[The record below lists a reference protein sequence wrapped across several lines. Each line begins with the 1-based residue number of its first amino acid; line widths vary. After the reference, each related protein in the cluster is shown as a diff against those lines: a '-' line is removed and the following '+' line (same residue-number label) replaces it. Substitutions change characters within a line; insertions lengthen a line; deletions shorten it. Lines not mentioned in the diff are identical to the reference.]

1 MKKALCIF
9 MSFVMVTSLMT
20 PAFGDKLSEAQ
31 KKKKAV
37 DKQISDLAKQKKSEQ
52 KKLESAKSQI
62 EKLASAQ
69 MKEKQEYKEVL
80 AKIDEINKGIEDL
93 EKAIEAS
100 EEEYNEK
107 IELLKVRLRVMYEN
121 SDYTYI
127 DTLADANNVVDF
139 LERFEIISAVSKK
152 DKEIVDSIKAAKA
165 DIELKKQL
173 AADEKAKVQAV
184 ADESLKRI
192 NQLSASRAS
201 IDEEIKSINSRLDK
215 LEDQEDKLLKQS
227 NALVDQIKSL
237 QVNGKYAGGVMKWPC
252 PSSSKISSYY
262 GNRLHPIL
270 KKYKMHTGIDIAANQ
285 GASIIAANS
294 GTVIMAGWQNGYGNT
309 VVIDHGGGITTL
321 YAHCSKLLVSVG
333 KKVKAGDTIAKVG
346 STGMS
351 TGPHLHFEVRKN
363 GATTDPIKYV
373 TKQ

>member
-1 MKKALCIF
+1 VKKALCIF